1 MSQILFSVVSR
12 KMSSSSKSV
21 NTHNCELKIEF
32 FGLAKLP
39 PNAPWYK
46 IFFRKIRKKLALN
59 PNSPSAK
66 RFFRNKSIMLLEQK
80 RHLHGPAYIIHPFST
95 FNKIR
100 EAMFCVIWIV
110 EIILSPFYMSFI
122 HVAADNLGVQLQER
136 DEIFFKFYIYIL
148 SPLEAI
154 LASFFF
160 ITGYPNYKTKEIVID
175 PTMILKNYVE
185 LYYAVDFIMC
195 MKFGVYWD
203 VIKAIIATVFT
214 CLKDILTNF
223 NIREEVYD
231 CIRLLLLTVMILNA
245 WTCFFF
251 YIPWAAHAEA
261 FRTRSWAGKA
271 GLHPVDGKTIGYA
284 YAECF
289 LAIACHFFGTGV
301 GSHPIEKDN
310 YLEKFLMVCVM
321 INGRIWTLYIIACI
335 LKLFSVVTIS
345 ESKYEEYYLQLEV
358 FMRQKKL
365 PEILR
370 SRLIEYYKYT
380 FQNHFF
386 NEEAIFATLSA
397 YLKEEMLLY
406 GARRLIAKVELL
418 KMLPKSTVNTIITST
433 RKIVFLANDVLAK
446 SGDRCE
452 QIYFIHTGTI
462 AIHTASGAEVAHLED
477 GDQIGLGCIFFNR
490 NHYKYSYTAIE
501 TSELYV
507 ISRKDFKTLI
517 QDNKDA
523 MRYYYK
529 KLMELESHWSEKE
542 VSVDVGGLDILSH
555 LMAGKI
561 LEQPVRRP
569 GHFDN

>member
-203 VIKAIIATVFT
+203 VIKAMYVLNMICILRIATVFT

-310 YLEKFLMVCVM
+310 YLEKFLM
-321 INGRIWTLYIIACI
+321 
-335 LKLFSVVTIS
+335 
-345 ESKYEEYYLQLEV
+345 
-358 FMRQKKL
+358 
-365 PEILR
+365 ILR